1 MSGVVQVWGAC
12 LECTRP
18 WIQPS
23 ALPKGDRKK
32 KSLLVEDVE
41 TVLWEKK
48 KTSKSFFLTSLV
60 KDNKRSRKHIL
71 VIAVLM
77 LIRQ

>member
-12 LECTRP
+12 LECISP

-32 KSLLVEDVE
+32 KSLLAEDVE
-41 TVLWEKK
+41 TVLWKK
-48 KTSKSFFLTSLV
+48 RL
-60 KDNKRSRKHIL
+60 HC
-71 VIAVLM
+71 
-77 LIRQ
+77 

>member
-12 LECTRP
+12 LECISP

-32 KSLLVEDVE
+32 KKSLLAEDVE
-41 TVLWEKK
+41 TVLWKK
-48 KTSKSFFLTSLV
+48 RL
-60 KDNKRSRKHIL
+60 HC
-71 VIAVLM
+71 
-77 LIRQ
+77 